1 MPLRNAV
8 KILLTMVLGL
18 PILLAVLGW
27 VIGLLTALGDQAAA
41 AILKHLNTGVSVL
54 WLVCIVGL
62 VIVMALE
69 TFESSSSDPR
79 DE

>member
-1 MPLRNAV
+1 MALRTAA
-8 KILLTMVLGL
+8 KILLSLVLGL

-27 VIGLLTALGDQAAA
+27 VIGLLTAMGDQAAA
-41 AILKHLNTGVSVL
+41 AILRQLNTGVSVL

-69 TFESSSSDPR
+69 TFESQPGDPP